1 MKRIA
6 TLGLLLAGIAACAP
20 DAAEEATPAA
30 DATATVPAAT
40 MDTAMAPGTAG
51 AAGAGQATAMMRDS
65 TGAELGRVTLT
76 ETPQGI
82 QVSGQLR
89 GVPAGEHGFHI
100 HTTGSCEP
108 TFEAAGGHW
117 NPTNAQHGF
126 EVQGGPHFGDMRNIT
141 VGADGSITAQGT
153 TAGGTLQGQ
162 NGLLDADGAAVMI
175 HANPDDYKS
184 QPSGDAGARVACGVV
199 QMGA

>member
-6 TLGLLLAGIAACAP
+6 ACGLILAGLAGCAP
-20 DAAEEATPAA
+20 DAEENAAEIAEAPAV
-30 DATATVPAAT
+30 VPAAP
-40 MDTAMAPGTAG
+40 MDTGMMAAPAGGTQAM
-51 AAGAGQATAMMRDS
+51 AMMRDS
-65 TGAELGRVTLT
+65 TGADLGQVTLT
-76 ETPQGI
+76 ETPQGL

-126 EVQGGPHFGDMRNIT
+126 DAQGGPHFGDMRNIT
-141 VGADGSITAQGT
+141 VGPDGTITAQGT
-153 TAGGTLQGQ
+153 TPGGTLTGQ
-162 NGLLDADGAAVMI
+162 NALLDADGAAVMI
-175 HANPDDYKS
+175 HAGPDDYSS
-184 QPSGDAGARVACGVV
+184 QPSGDAGGRIACGVV